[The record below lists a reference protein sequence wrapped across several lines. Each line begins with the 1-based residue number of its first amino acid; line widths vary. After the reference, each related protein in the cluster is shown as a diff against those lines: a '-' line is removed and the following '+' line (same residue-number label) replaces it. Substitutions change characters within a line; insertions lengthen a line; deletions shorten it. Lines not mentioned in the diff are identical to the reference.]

1 MCLGSGNRIRDL
13 ELPKKLP
20 NIILDVCCILW
31 FATMVHSGISF
42 QSSYWSNQSL
52 KKWQQVLLMYQ
63 MYSNFMLSSFP
74 PISDHAKFEFP
85 NFQTFHA
92 SHSKRSAEN
101 VGSTTFRAQ
110 VRRSETPE
118 FANRPGFQ
126 HLESWVWA
134 AVRVVWNFNS
144 KVLGGRYSG
153 LNGLLISLVLPGEEA
168 KYYFLIGFIEAFIF
182 DCEILISTVWRW
194 FERPEIHGK
203 SCRRKRDQQS
213 VCLLFAGWPGEIV
226 CSQKT
231 MTTWYGHPKNGPWHI
246 KDI

>member
-1 MCLGSGNRIRDL
+1 
-13 ELPKKLP
+13 
-20 NIILDVCCILW
+20 
-31 FATMVHSGISF
+31 
-42 QSSYWSNQSL
+42 
-52 KKWQQVLLMYQ
+52 
-63 MYSNFMLSSFP
+63 MLSSFP

-85 NFQTFHA
+85 NFQTFYA
-92 SHSKRSAEN
+92 SSHSKNSAKN

-126 HLESWVWA
+126 HLASWVLA

-153 LNGLLISLVLPGEEA
+153 LNCLLISLVLPGEEA

-203 SCRRKRDQQS
+203 SCRQKRDQQS
-213 VCLLFAGWPGEIV
+213 VCLLFAGWPGEIA
-226 CSQKT
+226 CSQNT
-231 MTTWYGHPKNGPWHI
+231 MTPWYGHPKTGPRHI
-246 KDI
+246 NDI